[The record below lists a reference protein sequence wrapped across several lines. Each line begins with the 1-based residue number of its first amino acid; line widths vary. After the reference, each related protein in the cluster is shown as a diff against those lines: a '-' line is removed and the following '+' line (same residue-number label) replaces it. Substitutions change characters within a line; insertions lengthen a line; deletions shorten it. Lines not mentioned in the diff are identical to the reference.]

1 LQADDGIAQKQVLR
15 SEVQNVLVF
24 LKQIINKILLATKVK
39 TKKKKTQSPLTLH
52 DVIIDSI
59 QDKKGEEIVS
69 LDLRAVHDAAS
80 DFFIICHVAVGV
92 QVKTIADHI
101 IDNVKEKTGQ
111 TPFHKEGFA
120 NLEWVLIDYV
130 DVVVHIFL
138 KSRREFYQL
147 EELWDDA
154 TKVHIK

>member
-1 LQADDGIAQKQVLR
+1 
-15 SEVQNVLVF
+15 
-24 LKQIINKILLATKVK
+24 LAAKVK

-52 DVIIDSI
+52 DVIIESI

-69 LDLRAVHDAAS
+69 LDLRNVHDAAC
-80 DFFIICHVAVGV
+80 DFFIVCHASVGV

-130 DVVVHIFL
+130 DIVVHVFV
-138 KSRREFYQL
+138 KHKREFYQL

-154 TKVHIK
+154 TKVKVN